1 MKKSIIAIAFLLSLQ
16 TFSQEEKL
24 IIGSEFRSRALLD
37 MGYKSPKGFF
47 DAPMLYISQRTRLN
61 AEFQKEIFTAYV
73 SMQDVR
79 IWGDDDLYSGSGSF
93 GNSQSLLLHQ
103 AWVNI
108 GCTEKSSLKI
118 GRQMFSYDDQ
128 RLLSS
133 RGWNDYQ
140 VTYDA
145 FLFQRKDSLF
155 DLDLGLS
162 YNAINSK
169 TVFYD
174 PVKYKS
180 LNFIRLAK
188 EQKKFS
194 ISLISI
200 CSAKTKSETSE
211 KLLFTSTH
219 GINLIG
225 KSKNWLYRIST
236 YYQHNISSDEKISA
250 YCFSLNFGKSFSNNR
265 IKSELG
271 FDYISGNNE
280 NNLTKNQRFD
290 LLYGRRHAY
299 YGYIDYFS
307 STPSQG
313 LQDIFLKNSIN
324 INKKLSV
331 EATIHSFLLSEE
343 IPGGLYDKNLG
354 QEADLVLKYKIKDY
368 GILESGYS
376 YYFRSKSLNHL
387 KNVENTKLFPPQF
400 FYIML
405 SVKLQ
410 KELKK

>member
-1 MKKSIIAIAFLLSLQ
+1 MKKSIIAIALLLSLQ

-37 MGYKSPKGFF
+37 MGYKSPKEYF

-103 AWVNI
+103 AWISIKN
-108 GCTEKSSLKI
+108 GSKNTFKI
-118 GRQMFSYDDQ
+118 GRQSFSYDDQ
-128 RLLSS
+128 RVLSA

-140 VTYDA
+140 VCYDA

-174 PVKYKS
+174 PIKYKS

-200 CSAKTKSETSE
+200 YSAKTKSEISE

-219 GINLIG
+219 GVNLIG
-225 KSKNWLYRIST
+225 KSKNWPYRIST

-265 IKSELG
+265 IKSEIG
-271 FDYISGNNE
+271 FEYISGNNE
-280 NNLTKNQRFD
+280 NNITTNQRFN

-299 YGYIDYFS
+299 YGYMDYFS
-307 STPSQG
+307 TTPDQG
-313 LQDIFLKNSIN
+313 LQDIYLRNTIKIS
-324 INKKLSV
+324 KKLSS
-331 EATIHSFLLSEE
+331 EITIHSFLLAEE
-343 IPGGLYDKNLG
+343 IPGGTYNNNLG
-354 QEADLVLKYKIKDY
+354 QEADLVLKYKFTDCAN
-368 GILESGYS
+368 LEAGYS
-376 YYFRSKSLNHL
+376 YFFRSNTLDYL
-387 KNVENTKLFPPQF
+387 KNIENTKLFPPQF

-410 KELKK
+410 KELR